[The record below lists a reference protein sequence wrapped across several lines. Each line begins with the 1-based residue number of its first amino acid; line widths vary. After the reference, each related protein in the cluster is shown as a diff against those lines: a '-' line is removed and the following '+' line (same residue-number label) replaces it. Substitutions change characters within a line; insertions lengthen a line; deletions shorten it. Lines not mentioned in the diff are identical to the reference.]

1 MKFGWIVLLTS
12 IATLAACGTSS
23 MPKPINDDYQ
33 LALNDEQIRQR
44 LEDWLNCDECVNGQ
58 LRRIQEL
65 GNIAVPHLI
74 DARNSAPIEVGGVA
88 ITLADSDGVLTVRCT
103 RLTTP
108 LPSGTLPPGVTPA
121 QTTTE
126 CIDRFKANRNHRL
139 QGRAT
144 EALLSIRTRSACN
157 ELGTRRCTDLAA
169 YFPPVYGIA
178 TDRSVRK
185 ITIDP

>member
-1 MKFGWIVLLTS
+1 MRFGRIVLLTS
-12 IATLAACGTSS
+12 IATLAACGTYSI
-23 MPKPINDDYQ
+23 PKPINDDYQ
-33 LALNDEQIRQR
+33 LAMDDEKISQR

-74 DARNSAPIEVGGVA
+74 DARNGVPIEVGGVA
-88 ITLADSDGVLTVRCT
+88 IMLADRDDILTARCT

-108 LPSGTLPPGVTPA
+108 LPGGTLPPGVTPA

-126 CIDRFKANRNHRL
+126 CIDRFKANRNRRL

-144 EALLSIRTRSACN
+144 EALLAIRTQNACN

-169 YFPPVYGIA
+169 FFPPVYGIT
-178 TDRSVRK
+178 TDRSVRE
-185 ITIDP
+185 IEP